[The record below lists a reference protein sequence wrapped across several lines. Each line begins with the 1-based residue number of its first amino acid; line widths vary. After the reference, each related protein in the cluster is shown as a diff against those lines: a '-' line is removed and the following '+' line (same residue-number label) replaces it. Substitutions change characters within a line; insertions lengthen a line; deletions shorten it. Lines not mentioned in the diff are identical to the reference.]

1 MTTYNR
7 TKIIATV
14 GPASSSEK
22 ILEEMIKDGV
32 DIFRI
37 NFSHGSYDDLRKVI
51 FSVRK
56 LNKKLDS
63 NIGILADL
71 QGPKI
76 RIGKIKDNSIQLKE
90 GKEILFTSHDGLGDE
105 TRLHVPYV
113 HFAKDVAI
121 GDSVLI
127 NDGKF
132 LLKVVETNKKD
143 TVKAKIIAGGELTS
157 NKGVNLQNT
166 KISLTC
172 LTEKDLKDWDFA
184 VEKDVE

>member
-1 MTTYNR
+1 MIKHNK
-7 TKIIATV
+7 TKIVATV

-22 ILEEMIKDGV
+22 ILKRMIEEGV

-37 NFSHGSYDDLRKVI
+37 NFSHGSYDDVKKI
-51 FSVRK
+51 ISHIPA
-56 LNKKLDS
+56 LNKKMNT

-76 RIGKIKDNSIQLKE
+76 RIGKVKDNAIELKE

-105 TRLHVPYV
+105 KRLHVPYV
-113 HFAKDVAI
+113 HFAKDVAV

-132 LLKVVETNKKD
+132 LLEVINTNKKD
-143 TVKAKIIAGGELTS
+143 TVKAKIIAGGELSS
-157 NKGVNLQNT
+157 NKGVNLPN
-166 KISLTC
+166 
-172 LTEKDLKDWDFA
+172 
-184 VEKDVE
+184 